1 MLGYTINMRLG
12 LFITLFALL
21 FVSPL
26 GAIAQS
32 LEDIPNGIPF
42 TLSVRPQYPAPFGR
56 ATLSLLSSSLDL
68 SNALMVV
75 SVSGREVYRGSAQRV
90 DIPLGK
96 AGSVT
101 NVKVTITSAGVPY
114 VESIF
119 IQPQDVVLVAEPVAS
134 THPLYPGTPL
144 VPLHGSVRVVA
155 VANLKDAGGRAINPE
170 ALSYAWTVAGTQIAN
185 ASGIGKRAILVA
197 SPLQYRERSVSVAVT
212 SQDGGL
218 VGGAS
223 LSLAAE
229 EPVVRIYRNDPLL
242 GVRFDHALSNEYA
255 LSGAETTLYA
265 VPFSL
270 AATNGA
276 PLIKWF
282 VDGEPVQTGS
292 SVTLRPSGTG
302 QGNATLSLTASS
314 GNFAPATASLSLSFG
329 AAASGFNLFGL

>member
-1 MLGYTINMRLG
+1 MRLG
-12 LFITLFALL
+12 LFIALCALL
-21 FVSPL
+21 FASPL
-26 GAIAQS
+26 GAVAQS
-32 LEDIPNGIPF
+32 LENIPNGLPF
-42 TLSVRPQYPAPFGR
+42 TLSVRPQYPAPFGK
-56 ATLSLLSSSLDL
+56 ATLSPLSNSLNL

-75 SVSGREVYRGSAQRV
+75 SVAGREVYRGSAQPV
-90 DIPLGK
+90 DIALGK

-114 VESIF
+114 VQSLF

-144 VPLHGSVRVVA
+144 VPLQGSVRVVA

-170 ALSYAWTVAGTQIAN
+170 ALSYTWTVAGAQIAN

-197 SPLQYRERSVSVAVT
+197 SPFQYRERSVSVAVR

-223 LSLAAE
+223 FSLEAE

-242 GVRFDHALSNEYA
+242 GIRFDHALSNEYA
-255 LSGAETTLYA
+255 LSGTETSLYA

-270 AATNGA
+270 ATTNGA
-276 PLIKWF
+276 PLINWF

-302 QGNATLSLTASS
+302 QGSATLSLTASS
-314 GNFAPATASLSLSFG
+314 GNFTPATARLQLSFG
-329 AAASGFNLFGL
+329 AVSNFNLFGL